1 MTHTVATPQPHASV
15 ATSGARFTLSVL
27 DSNFVEIIMGALAGA
42 DSTRVKVSRGDIST
56 HVSGDLLDVTQYIA
70 DVIAAAAHRGVHATA
85 TVMLAYVRPLGLP
98 DGSLAP
104 LTPLAPVGLRARA
117 HWTAPTNAHGATPA
131 IQLAR
136 DLDTWSGEEPF
147 VTRLEGD
154 LATVLETVAG
164 GVLLTSETSS
174 TSTTH
179 VTISLN
185 SPSPI
190 LDTPLDGP

>member
-1 MTHTVATPQPHASV
+1 MTHTVTRLESRARV

-27 DSNFVEIIMGALAGA
+27 DSDFVEIILGALASA
-42 DSTRVKVSRGDIST
+42 DASHVQVTSGDIST
-56 HVSGDLLDVTQYIA
+56 HVTGEIGHVIQYLA
-70 DVIAAAAHRGVHATA
+70 DVLATAGHRGVHASA
-85 TVMLAYVRPLGLP
+85 TIMLAYVRPPGVP
-98 DGSLAP
+98 ATSLQ
-104 LTPLAPVGLRARA
+104 PLAPVGLRARA
-117 HWTAPTNAHGATPA
+117 HWTVPSNAHGVTPA

-136 DLDTWSGEEPF
+136 DLGTWSGEEPF
-147 VTRLEGD
+147 VTRLDGD

-164 GVLLTSETSS
+164 GVLATSEPSA

-190 LDTPLDGP
+190 LDDLPDGPR

>member
-1 MTHTVATPQPHASV
+1 MTHTVTTPRPRGSV

-27 DSNFVEIIMGALAGA
+27 DSNFTEIILSALDGA
-42 DSTRVKVSRGDIST
+42 DATRVKVTRGDIST
-56 HVSGDLLDVTQYIA
+56 HVSGDLA
-70 DVIAAAAHRGVHATA
+70 DVIQYITDVIATAAHRGVHASA
-85 TVMLAYVRPLGLP
+85 TIMLAYVRPTGLP
-98 DGSLAP
+98 DRSLQP
-104 LTPLAPVGLRARA
+104 LTPLPQVGLRARA
-117 HWTAPTNAHGATPA
+117 HWTVPTNAHGATPA

-147 VTRLEGD
+147 VTRLDGD

-164 GVLLTSETSS
+164 GVLLTSEPSA

-190 LDTPLDGP
+190 LDEPTDGP